1 GLKEKLLAAHRGGIS
16 TVLIPAENEKDLQE
30 IPKNVRDALTIKV
43 VRWIDEVLA
52 IALESSP
59 TPLPPESGG
68 DVLVGVV
75 PGKGSSEDKA
85 MAH

>member
-1 GLKEKLLAAHRGGIS
+1 MLAAHRGGIS

-30 IPKNVRDALTIKV
+30 IPKNVRDALTIKP

-59 TPLPPESGG
+59 TPLPDSGEP
-68 DVLVGVV
+68 LVGVV
-75 PGKGSSEDKA
+75 VVQESSEDKA
-85 MAH
+85 TAH

>member
-1 GLKEKLLAAHRGGIS
+1 M
-16 TVLIPAENEKDLQE
+16 
-30 IPKNVRDALTIKV
+30 RDALTIKP

-59 TPLPPESGG
+59 TPLPPDNGEP
-68 DVLVGVV
+68 LVGVV
-75 PGKGSSEDKA
+75 AVQESSEDKA